1 MPTQQSKAAQSAAWL
16 LCSDL
21 SSREMLAKAFA
32 TQKQKQKQQRTP
44 AADDNPDESP
54 AQRPKTMSLEE
65 KAEER
70 AKNDAE
76 VAALGAKA
84 IRANPHVL
92 DKLPLG
98 TPGWIKKGVVAR
110 SKKLSGGTFDYYV
123 VPDDRPCGRTSDK
136 RASEYEQGCVAM
148 GA

>member
-44 AADDNPDESP
+44 AADDNPEPP